1 MTITRSSV
9 LIIDDDQDMRWA
21 LRTILSDVGL
31 SVMEADSGPSGLEV
45 AARSSPAAV
54 LLDMR
59 MTGLSGEEVLTRLKR
74 QREGLPVIVITGY
87 GSIAGAVDAIRAG
100 AFDYLTKPFDNDAV
114 VSVVRSAI
122 AQRPEASEPPGPGLR
137 EAVVKQMG
145 HSAAIQDLITQME
158 VVIGTDYS
166 VLINGETGAGKE
178 IVAQALHRHGP
189 RTARPFVVFDCGS
202 IAEALVD
209 SEFFG
214 HERGAYTGATERR
227 RGRFEMAAEGGT
239 IFLDEI
245 GNLCAVGQQALL
257 RALEERVIYRLGG
270 STPIRLDTRVIAA
283 TNETLAD
290 DDASAT
296 FRPDLYYRLSEY
308 TITVPPLRT
317 RPDDIEFLTRRFLA
331 QTQRGLANWLPD
343 ITADALDQLRGYSW
357 PGNVRQLRNVVRRA
371 ALIAMGRI
379 TAEHIRQC
387 LQRTSARVA
396 VPNAAATCAAPTC
409 AVTPCAAVP
418 CASDMPLR
426 ERVES
431 HVKLVERESILHAMI
446 QTGGNKAAAA
456 RTLGVDYKSFRIKL
470 KTIQQRALAGHDF
483 TSV

>member
-1 MTITRSSV
+1 
-9 LIIDDDQDMRWA
+9 MRWA
-21 LRTILSDVGL
+21 LRTILSEVGL

-45 AARSSPAAV
+45 AARSPLAAV

-59 MTGLSGEEVLTRLKR
+59 MAGPSGEEVLTRLK
-74 QREGLPVIVITGY
+74 QQSEGLPIIVITGY
-87 GSIAGAVDAIRAG
+87 GTIAGAVDAIRAG

-114 VSVVRSAI
+114 VSVVKSAI
-122 AQRPEASEPPGPGLR
+122 AQRPGPSEPPASGLR
-137 EAVVKQMG
+137 EAVVGLMG

-166 VLINGETGAGKE
+166 VLISGETGTGKE

-290 DDASAT
+290 DDAGAT

-308 TITVPPLRT
+308 TISVPPLRT
-317 RPDDIEFLTRRFLA
+317 RPGDIEFLTRRFLA
-331 QTQRGLANWLPD
+331 QTQRGMANWLPD
-343 ITADALDQLRGYSW
+343 ITPDALDMLRGYSW

-379 TAEHIRQC
+379 TAGHIGQC
-387 LQRTSARVA
+387 LQRPPARDT
-396 VPNAAATCAAPTC
+396 VPNAAPLSAAP
-409 AVTPCAAVP
+409 PCAA
-418 CASDMPLR
+418 DRPLR

-431 HVKLVERESILHAMI
+431 HVKLVERESILRAMT

-456 RTLGVDYKSFRIKL
+456 RTLGVDYKSFRTKL
-470 KTIQQRALAGHDF
+470 KTIQQQALAGHDF
-483 TSV
+483 TSA